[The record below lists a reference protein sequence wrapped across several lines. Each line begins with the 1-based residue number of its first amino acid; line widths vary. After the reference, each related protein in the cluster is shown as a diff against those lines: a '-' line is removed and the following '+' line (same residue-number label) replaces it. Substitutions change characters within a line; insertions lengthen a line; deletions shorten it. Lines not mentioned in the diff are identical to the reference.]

1 MKEYSLVLN
10 QVHIEPLL
18 ESLRLHQVSV
28 ENAPGGSE
36 QEKALMCDL
45 VRRAEL
51 LQAVVEAGDDLRE
64 AQKAYNSYLANGD
77 STAQAIL
84 PDGSSTTIGNAVK
97 VMSRPL

>member
-1 MKEYSLVLN
+1 MA
-10 QVHIEPLL
+10 PLL
-18 ESLRLHQVSV
+18 QSLRLHQVSV
-28 ENAPGGSE
+28 ENAPGGSDTE
-36 QEKALMCDL
+36 RALMQDL

-51 LQAVVEAGDDLRE
+51 LEAVVEAGDDLRE
-64 AQKAYNSYLANGD
+64 AQEAYSSYLEHGD